1 MEANDS
7 FRSKIQKAKSENAKS
22 RLDEDQRE
30 EFKEAFKVFDEDN
43 GGSIDDEE
51 FENLMKMLGYN
62 MSDEELVAIFNA
74 VDEEGEGE
82 ILFNDFLTLMV
93 VLMENDTEEKN
104 LITAFE
110 SLDKGNTGLI
120 SVKHVHDILK
130 TIGEQMTSTEINKFI
145 SVADSDND
153 GMVDIVDIKRMLL

>member
-1 MEANDS
+1 MEANDT

-62 MSDEELVAIFNA
+62 MSDEELAAIFNA

-110 SLDKGNTGLI
+110 SLDKDNTGSI
-120 SVKHVHDILK
+120 SVKHVYNILK
-130 TIGEQMTSTEINKFI
+130 TIGEQMTSTEIEKFI
-145 SVADSDND
+145 IAADSDND
-153 GMVDIVDIKRMLL
+153 GMVNILDIKRMLM

>member
-1 MEANDS
+1 MLSAL
-7 FRSKIQKAKSENAKS
+7 AKTLFGSENDRVLK
-22 RLDEDQRE
+22 
-30 EFKEAFKVFDEDN
+30 
-43 GGSIDDEE
+43 
-51 FENLMKMLGYN
+51 KMQASVDAINALEPELEKL
-62 MSDEELVAIFNA
+62 SDEELVAIFNA

-130 TIGEQMTSTEINKFI
+130 TIGEQMTSTEIDKFI

>member
-110 SLDKGNTGLI
+110 SLDK
-120 SVKHVHDILK
+120 
-130 TIGEQMTSTEINKFI
+130 EIQ
-145 SVADSDND
+145 A
-153 GMVDIVDIKRMLL
+153 